1 MSKNN
6 QEPLDLEE
14 VFPPEREVSITPLQR
29 FVQNLEIIPLLGN
42 ILDQKKLEK
51 VFKTFSLAKYSF
63 L

>member
-29 FVQNLEIIPLLGN
+29 FVQNLEIIPLIILLYIGN
-42 ILDQKKLEK
+42 FPESRQFLH
-51 VFKTFSLAKYSF
+51 LALF
-63 L
+63 QD